1 MIKRLKQSNERLR
14 DMLKAQDTSEA
25 MDKEVK
31 RISIEGIVSLL
42 SFIKDQNPDYILGM
56 SVLISIGTNILT
68 IPIQNMNDIN
78 LLQALKKEVLETI
91 VSLFDDAEQ
100 NLKQKMN

>member
-1 MIKRLKQSNERLR
+1 
-14 DMLKAQDTSEA
+14 

-31 RISIEGIVSLL
+31 RISIEGIDSLL
-42 SFIKDQNPDYILGM
+42 SFIKDQNPNYTLSM

-68 IPIQNMNDIN
+68 IAIQNVNDMNF
-78 LLQALKKEVLETI
+78 LQFLKKEILETI

>member
-1 MIKRLKQSNERLR
+1 
-14 DMLKAQDTSEA
+14 MLKAQDTSEA

-31 RISIEGIVSLL
+31 RISIEGIDSLL
-42 SFIKDQNPDYILGM
+42 SFIKDQNPNYTLSM

-68 IPIQNMNDIN
+68 IAIQNVNDMNF
-78 LLQALKKEVLETI
+78 LQFLKKEILETI

>member
-1 MIKRLKQSNERLR
+1 MKQSKERQR

-31 RISIEGIVSLL
+31 RISIEGIDSLL
-42 SFIKDQNPDYILGM
+42 SFIKDQNPNYTLSM

-68 IPIQNMNDIN
+68 IAIQNVNDMNF
-78 LLQALKKEVLETI
+78 LQFLKKEILETI